1 MKPFLL
7 NAWYMAAWG
16 AEVREAFLT
25 RRLLEIPI
33 VMYRKGRR
41 HRKNAQSRFRRR
53 LDRVR
58 QDRDS
63 AARTGRIADT
73 VPALSGFEL

>member
-7 NAWYMAAWG
+7 NAWYMAARG
-16 AEVREAFLT
+16 ADDGEAFLT
-25 RRLLEIPI
+25 RRLLEVPI
-33 VMYRKGRR
+33 VMYRKCRR
-41 HRKNAQSRFRRR
+41 HCRNAQSGFRRR

-63 AARTGRIADT
+63 AARTGRIAEI
-73 VPALSGFEL
+73 VPALSGFER